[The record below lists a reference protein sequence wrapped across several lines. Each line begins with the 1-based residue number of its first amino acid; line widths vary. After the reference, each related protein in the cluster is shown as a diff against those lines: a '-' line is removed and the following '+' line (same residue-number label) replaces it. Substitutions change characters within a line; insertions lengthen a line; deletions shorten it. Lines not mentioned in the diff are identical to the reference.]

1 MRGGTMASVRPLT
14 FSCGQASTNSFID
27 TSTAGFVLIMSYTCR
42 SILDQVDMHAV
53 DTAWQRCEEILTN
66 MASFSLSARNSLQ
79 FLHVT
84 HQYIMQNY
92 KGTLFRLRT
101 GLLVGFGPRY
111 CLLETDV
118 QPVSSGSED
127 VHAFAAS
134 QLQLQQRS
142 VRQHGPFT
150 SHAVPMSE
158 DSSSQDPDSNNAP
171 NINPFMSWDEM
182 GLGQEEFGFLGRFD
196 VPDLAS
202 WFSDIPDI
210 P

>member
-1 MRGGTMASVRPLT
+1 
-14 FSCGQASTNSFID
+14 
-27 TSTAGFVLIMSYTCR
+27 
-42 SILDQVDMHAV
+42 MHAV

-79 FLHVT
+79 FLQVT
-84 HQYIMQNY
+84 HQYIIQNY
-92 KGTLFRLRT
+92 KGTSFRLRPGAS
-101 GLLVGFGPRY
+101 GLALAPRY
-111 CLLETDV
+111 CLFETDV
-118 QPVSSGSED
+118 QLVASRSED
-127 VHAFAAS
+127 VHAFAPSQS
-134 QLQLQQRS
+134 QLSQRI
-142 VRQHGPFT
+142 VRQHGAST
-150 SHAVPMSE
+150 AHAVSMSE
-158 DSSSQDPDSNNAP
+158 DSSPQDPESNNAP